1 MASNF
6 KIHSKNPPFSWG
18 IFYFKPISILVIV
31 FLFQAQS
38 FAQAKI
44 KFNEAK
50 KSFGFVKKGE
60 VVSLDYD
67 LINEGTEPLIISDAM
82 VECSCTKVDFPQQ
95 PIAPGQKS
103 KITVK
108 FDTKTVYDRQDRIVE
123 IVSNAKNSPTKIRFK
138 GVVLKK

>member
-1 MASNF
+1 M
-6 KIHSKNPPFSWG
+6 G
-18 IFYFKPISILVIV
+18 LVLLLQV
-31 FLFQAQS
+31 QS

-44 KFNEAK
+44 RFDDAK

-60 VVSLDYD
+60 VVSLDYGFT
-67 LINEGTEPLIISDAM
+67 NEGTEPLVITDAL

-95 PIAPGQKS
+95 PTAPGQKN